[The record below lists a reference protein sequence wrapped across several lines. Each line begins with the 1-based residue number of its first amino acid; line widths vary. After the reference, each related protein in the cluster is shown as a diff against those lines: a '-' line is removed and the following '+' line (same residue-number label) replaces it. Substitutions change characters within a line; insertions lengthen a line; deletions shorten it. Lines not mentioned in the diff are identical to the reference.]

1 MPSASVNGA
10 TLHYEERGE
19 GQPVLFLHGTG
30 ANSPAAWER
39 CIDAMPP
46 GRRLISYD
54 RRGFGQSGARLASGL
69 QDHVEDAAALLQH
82 VGAAPAA
89 IVTQSGGAVIA
100 LRLAIE
106 RPDLVNALVMAE
118 PAYQVAL
125 HPSLS
130 VTRALARTLW
140 KWFLRRDVEG
150 AALHYYRWATSYET
164 GGNAFDGYPES
175 WKRAAIEHSRASL
188 REVLQLVPPG
198 PRARAVRGITC
209 PVTLVIGDD
218 GEPVFRRTTSRVHRL
233 LPTAKLAHVA
243 ETSHLIST
251 DQPRAFAAVVAEA
264 LGLDQ
269 AGAAG
274 ERLDGEASSA

>member
-1 MPSASVNGA
+1 MPSAQVNGA
-10 TLHYEERGE
+10 TLHYEEQGR

-30 ANSPAAWER
+30 AHSPPAWGR
-39 CIDAMPP
+39 CINEMPP
-46 GRRLISYD
+46 GRRLITYD
-54 RRGFGQSGARLASGL
+54 RRGFGQSGASLASGL
-69 QDHVEDAAALLQH
+69 QDHVEDAAALLEH
-82 VGAAPAA
+82 LDAAPAA

-100 LRLAIE
+100 LRLAID
-106 RPDLVNALVMAE
+106 RPDLIDALIMGE
-118 PAYQVAL
+118 PAYQVGL

-130 VTRALARTLW
+130 VTRALTRTLG
-140 KWFLRRDVEG
+140 KWMLRRDAER
-150 AALHYYRWATSYET
+150 AAVHYYRWATRYET

-188 REVLQLVPPG
+188 RELLQLVPPG
-198 PRARAVRGITC
+198 PRARAVRGISC
-209 PVTLVIGDD
+209 PVTLVVGDN

-269 AGAAG
+269 AGAGG
-274 ERLDGEASSA
+274 ERSDSEASSA

>member
-1 MPSASVNGA
+1 MPSAAVNGA
-10 TLHYEERGE
+10 TLHYEEQGRG
-19 GQPVLFLHGTG
+19 QAILFLHGTG
-30 ANSPAAWER
+30 AHSPAAWER

-46 GRRLISYD
+46 GRRLITYD
-54 RRGFGQSGARLASGL
+54 RRGFGQSGAPLASGL
-69 QDHVEDAAALLQH
+69 QDHVEDAAALLEH
-82 VGAAPAA
+82 LGAAPAA

-100 LRLAIE
+100 LRLAID
-106 RPDLVNALVMAE
+106 RPDLIDALIMGE

-130 VTRALARTLW
+130 VTRALARTLG
-140 KWFLRRDVEG
+140 KWLLRRDVEG
-150 AALHYYRWATSYET
+150 AGLHYYRWASRYET
-164 GGNAFDGYPES
+164 GGNAFDGYPVS
-175 WKRAAIEHSRASL
+175 WQRAAIEHSRASL

-198 PRARAVRGITC
+198 PRARAVRGVSC
-209 PVTLVIGDD
+209 PVTLVVGDI

-233 LPTAKLAHVA
+233 LPTAKLAHVS

-269 AGAAG
+269 AGAVG
-274 ERLDGEASSA
+274 ERSGSGASSR